1 MTATAERP
9 ASTIFQRPTSH
20 TGVWSWITT
29 VDHKRIGILYG
40 YSAFIFMIIGGL
52 EALLLRIHLAS
63 ANSEFLSAGE
73 YNAMFT
79 MHGTTMVF
87 LFVMPMSAAFFNYLL
102 PLMIGARDVAF
113 PRLNALSYWI
123 FLFGG
128 IFLYSSFL
136 FGSGLPPLGTENVPG
151 NLDAATSGGFL
162 ANSPDGGWF
171 CYQPNCGPFYSPG
184 TAMDYW
190 ALGVQIL
197 GLASLISAVNFIVTV
212 FNMRAKGMRL
222 LRMPV
227 FVWMTLVVAFLL
239 LFALP
244 IIAIALFMVMF
255 DRQFGTLFFAASQ
268 GGDPILWQHLFWLFG
283 HPEVYV
289 LILPA
294 MGIVSEVLPVFSRK
308 PLFGYAAV
316 VFAGASIGF
325 LGFGVW
331 AHHMFSSGITPVAQ
345 AAFGISTMT
354 IAVPTG
360 IKIFNWVGTM
370 WLGKIRLTTPML
382 FSIGFVAL
390 FVIGGLSGV
399 THAIVPSDWQQ
410 TDTYYIVAHFH
421 YVLFGGSIFG
431 LFSGV
436 YYWFPKL
443 TGRMLSERLGKL
455 HFWLMFIGM
464 NLTFGPMHWLGLQG
478 MIRRTWK
485 YAPETGLEPW
495 NRAVSVGA
503 FMIATSIAIFM
514 YNWWTSKRRGQPAG
528 LDPWDARTLKWSI
541 PSPVPEYNF
550 AKVPVVHSL
559 DDFWHRKYDEDENGR
574 AVRKPDADEL
584 IARLEHEGNN
594 PSSPIHLPNPSYFPI
609 IMASGI
615 PTTFYGIIYHTTA
628 WGKALI
634 AVGAVVVLSA
644 LIGWGMEPL
653 EEPHDAP
660 HDTPHDTAAAH

>member
-1 MTATAERP
+1 MP
-9 ASTIFQRPTSH
+9 AR
-20 TGVWSWITT
+20 TGV
-29 VDHKRIGILYG
+29 KRDY
-40 YSAFIFMIIGGL
+40 Y
-52 EALLLRIHLAS
+52 
-63 ANSEFLSAGE
+63 
-73 YNAMFT
+73 
-79 MHGTTMVF
+79 
-87 LFVMPMSAAFFNYLL
+87 
-102 PLMIGARDVAF
+102 DV
-113 PRLNALSYWI
+113 
-123 FLFGG
+123 
-128 IFLYSSFL
+128 
-136 FGSGLPPLGTENVPG
+136 
-151 NLDAATSGGFL
+151 
-162 ANSPDGGWF
+162 
-171 CYQPNCGPFYSPG
+171 
-184 TAMDYW
+184 
-190 ALGVQIL
+190 LGVERTAAPGEIKRAYRK
-197 GLASLISAVNFIVTV
+197 LAMQFH
-212 FNMRAKGMRL
+212 
-222 LRMPV
+222 P
-227 FVWMTLVVAFLL
+227 
-239 LFALP
+239 
-244 IIAIALFMVMF
+244 
-255 DRQFGTLFFAASQ
+255 DR
-268 GGDPILWQHLFWLFG
+268 
-283 HPEVYV
+283 V
-289 LILPA
+289 PA
-294 MGIVSEVLPVFSRK
+294 DRKKDSEEKFKDVSEAYEVLADEEKRALYDRVGHAGVEQQVWGGQGFDWSR
-308 PLFGYAAV
+308 F
-316 VFAGASIGF
+316 
-325 LGFGVW
+325 
-331 AHHMFSSGITPVAQ
+331 
-345 AAFGISTMT
+345 
-354 IAVPTG
+354 
-360 IKIFNWVGTM
+360 
-370 WLGKIRLTTPML
+370 
-382 FSIGFVAL
+382 
-390 FVIGGLSGV
+390 
-399 THAIVPSDWQQ
+399 THADDLEDIFGADMFR
-410 TDTYYIVAHFH
+410 DF
-421 YVLFGGSIFG
+421 FGGSIFG

-528 LDPWDARTLKWSI
+528 LDPWDARTLEWSI